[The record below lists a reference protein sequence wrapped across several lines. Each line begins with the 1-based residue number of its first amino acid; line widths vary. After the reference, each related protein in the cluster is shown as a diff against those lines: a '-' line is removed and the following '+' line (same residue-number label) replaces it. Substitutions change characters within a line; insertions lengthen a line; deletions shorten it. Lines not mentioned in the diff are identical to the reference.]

1 MGGKRSGFTLIEAL
15 VALAILAVGLA
26 AAARSATISAESA
39 WRARAETYALWV
51 AQNKMAECRVIRRAH
66 RAMGAQEMVKIL
78 LIPDCKTLAGALEES
93 GETVMG
99 GITFYW
105 KETLNEDG
113 TFTVEVFH
121 NNVSGH
127 LLASLRGVTWT
138 W

>member
-1 MGGKRSGFTLIEAL
+1 M
-15 VALAILAVGLA
+15 A

-51 AQNKMAECRVIRRAH
+51 AQNKMAECRVIRRAY
-66 RAMGAQEMVKIL
+66 GF
-78 LIPDCKTLAGALEES
+78 IPDCKTLAGALEGNWES
-93 GETVMG
+93 GETGETVMG

-105 KETLNEDG
+105 KETVNEDG

-127 LLASLRGVTWT
+127 LLASLHGVPSWT